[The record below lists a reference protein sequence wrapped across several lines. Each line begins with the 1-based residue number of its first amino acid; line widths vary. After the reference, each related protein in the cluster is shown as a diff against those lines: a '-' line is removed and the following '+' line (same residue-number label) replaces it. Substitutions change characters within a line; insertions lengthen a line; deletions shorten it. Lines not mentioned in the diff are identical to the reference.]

1 MSHAERF
8 VELLENGKFKKPTL
22 SNYQGDTGSGAG
34 YKYFANTFA
43 FDEIMKVGCP
53 PYRGDELC

>member
-1 MSHAERF
+1 MSHTERF
-8 VELLENGKFKKPTL
+8 VELLENGKFKKPIL
-22 SNYQGDTGSGAG
+22 SNCQGGTGNGAG

-43 FDEIMKVGCP
+43 FDEVMKVDCP